1 MSFAKQLFP
10 PLAPASP
17 STYGPRMTSR
27 DFPILG
33 LRNVCRSEYIPF
45 PLFSTK
51 YLQCFPHSVAN
62 EPWALLGHHQIEM
75 VMSKYPDVQDF
86 WDLKIRRRR
95 RQRER
100 RKNNT
105 FNNQNDNFARASRF
119 FVHFFAV
126 TARLRRENA
135 KFHVVQRKDLHK
147 RRRNFLPLSEL
158 GDGS

>member
-17 STYGPRMTSR
+17 STYGPRVTSR

-62 EPWALLGHHQIEM
+62 EPWALLGHLIVM
-75 VMSKYPDVQDF
+75 VMSKYTDVQDF
-86 WDLKIRRRR
+86 WDLKIRWRR

-135 KFHVVQRKDLHK
+135 KFHVVQRKDVHK
-147 RRRNFLPLSEL
+147 RRQNFLPLSEL